1 MILEINKQQ
10 QGIMKILSN
19 NGKLH
24 SLHLEL
30 DKEFTSIFN
39 NEKRIKNL
47 SKDAKKGEASK
58 DNYD

>member
-1 MILEINKQQ
+1 
-10 QGIMKILSN
+10 MKILSN

-24 SLHLEL
+24 SLHLEP